1 MGKQFGWETSDIDSM
16 LENLKSKDYKHLV
29 LSFDGYFGE
38 VVDLNL
44 AGIEL

>member
-1 MGKQFGWETSDIDSM
+1 M
-16 LENLKSKDYKHLV
+16 LDNLKKGDWKHLV
-29 LSFDGYFGE
+29 LSFDEYFGE